1 MADAEGFSTFAPQ
14 TSWIM
19 INLTIVYNFLA
30 QPGQNE

>member
-1 MADAEGFSTFAPQ
+1 MADAEGFSTLSPQ
-14 TSWIM
+14 TTWTM